1 MGAQVDA
8 KDGLMDITVVH
19 HPFGV
24 AEVAVAGRLNMVT
37 AARMREA
44 IKQAVDANHPN
55 VAVDLSQVVFL
66 DSSGLGALV
75 AGLKAV
81 RAAGGDLR
89 LIRPGEQPQL
99 VLELTN
105 MGSVLKSFD
114 TVGDAFPHA

>member
-1 MGAQVDA
+1 
-8 KDGLMDITVVH
+8 MDITVVN

-24 AEVAVAGRLNMVT
+24 AEVAVVGRLNMVT
-37 AARMREA
+37 AARLRESIA
-44 IKQAVDANHPN
+44 QAVDANHPN
-55 VAVDLSQVVFL
+55 VTVDLSEVVFL

-89 LIRPGEQPQL
+89 LIRPGEQAQL

-114 TVGDAFPHA
+114 SVGDAFPDG

>member
-1 MGAQVDA
+1 
-8 KDGLMDITVVH
+8 MDITVVH

-24 AEVAVAGRLNMVT
+24 AEVSVGGRLNMVT

-44 IKQAVDANHPN
+44 IETAVDANHPN
-55 VAVDLSQVVFL
+55 VVVDLSKVVFL

-81 RAAGGDLR
+81 RASGGDLR
-89 LIRPGEQPQL
+89 LVRPAEQAQL

-105 MGSVLKSFD
+105 MGTVLKSFD
-114 TVGDAFPHA
+114 SVGTAFPHA

>member
-1 MGAQVDA
+1 
-8 KDGLMDITVVH
+8 MDITVVN

-24 AEVAVAGRLNMVT
+24 AEVVVVGRLNMVT
-37 AARMREA
+37 AARLREA
-44 IKQAVDANHPN
+44 IEQAVGANHAK
-55 VAVDLSQVVFL
+55 VAVDLSEVVFL

-81 RAAGGDLR
+81 RAQGGDLR
-89 LIRPGEQPQL
+89 LIRPGEQAQL

-114 TVGDAFPHA
+114 TVADAFLDG

>member
-1 MGAQVDA
+1 
-8 KDGLMDITVVH
+8 MDITVVH

-24 AEVAVAGRLNMVT
+24 AEVTVSGRLNMVT

-44 IKQAVDANHPN
+44 IEQAADANHPN

-81 RAAGGDLR
+81 RTTGGDLR
-89 LIRPGEQPQL
+89 LVRPAEQAQL

-105 MGSVLKSFD
+105 MGTVLKTFD
-114 TVGDAFPHA
+114 SVGAAFPHA

>member
-1 MGAQVDA
+1 
-8 KDGLMDITVVH
+8 MDITVVH

-24 AEVAVAGRLNMVT
+24 AEVTVGGRLNMVT

-44 IKQAVDANHPN
+44 IEQAVDANHPN

-81 RAAGGDLR
+81 RASGGDLR
-89 LIRPGEQPQL
+89 LVRPAEQAQL

-114 TVGDAFPHA
+114 SVGAAFPHA

>member
-1 MGAQVDA
+1 
-8 KDGLMDITVVH
+8 MDITVVH

-24 AEVAVAGRLNMVT
+24 AEVTVAGRLNMVT
-37 AARMREA
+37 ATRMREA
-44 IKQAVDANHPN
+44 IKQVVDANRPN

-89 LIRPGEQPQL
+89 LIRPGEQAQL

>member
-1 MGAQVDA
+1 
-8 KDGLMDITVVH
+8 LDITVVH

-24 AEVAVAGRLNMVT
+24 AEVTVSGRLNMVT

-44 IKQAVDANHPN
+44 IEQAVDGNHPN

-75 AGLKAV
+75 AGLKSV
-81 RAAGGDLR
+81 RASGGADR
-89 LIRPGEQPQL
+89 RRMPAEQAQL

-105 MGSVLKSFD
+105 MGTVLKSFD
-114 TVGDAFPHA
+114 SVGAAFPHA

>member
-1 MGAQVDA
+1 ME
-8 KDGLMDITVVH
+8 ITVVH

-24 AEVAVAGRLNMVT
+24 AEVAISGRLNMVT

-44 IKQAVDANHPN
+44 IKQAVDANHVN

-81 RAAGGDLR
+81 RASGGDLR
-89 LIRPGEQPQL
+89 LIRPAEQAQL
-99 VLELTN
+99 VLDLTN
-105 MGSVLKSFD
+105 MSSVLRSFD
-114 TVGDAFPHA
+114 SIGAAFPHV